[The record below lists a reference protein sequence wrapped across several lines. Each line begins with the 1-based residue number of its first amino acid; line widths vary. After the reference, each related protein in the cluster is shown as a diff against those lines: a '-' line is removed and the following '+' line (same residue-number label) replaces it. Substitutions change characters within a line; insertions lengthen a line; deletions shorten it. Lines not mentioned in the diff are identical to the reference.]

1 VLINLLDTD
10 EIKCKIGS
18 LKILKEISMN
28 SSIRRSIADLGG
40 LQTMVSILGASS
52 VTNQQLRCLS
62 AETIAN
68 VARFR
73 RARRTVRQYGGIEKL
88 VSLLKGP
95 DGGNPDS
102 QVARCGALALWSCS
116 KSSKNKSA
124 IMRAGAIPLLAKL
137 LKIDDEDK
145 YLTLVPVVGTLQE
158 CASDPS
164 YRATIRQSGMVE
176 DLVTNLHSNNEE
188 LQMHC
193 ASAIF
198 KCAEDE
204 ATRQLVAKFDGIS
217 PLVQLLQNATNKPL
231 LAAATGA
238 IWKCAVSRKNVKKFQ
253 ELKTVEQLVG
263 LLQDQPEEVLVNVVG
278 ALSECAQEPSIRT
291 IIRKSGGIP
300 HLVQLLTGTNQ
311 ALLVNVTKGIIL

>member
-1 VLINLLDTD
+1 
-10 EIKCKIGS
+10 
-18 LKILKEISMN
+18 
-28 SSIRRSIADLGG
+28 
-40 LQTMVSILGASS
+40 
-52 VTNQQLRCLS
+52 
-62 AETIAN
+62 
-68 VARFR
+68 
-73 RARRTVRQYGGIEKL
+73 
-88 VSLLKGP
+88 
-95 DGGNPDS
+95 
-102 QVARCGALALWSCS
+102 
-116 KSSKNKSA
+116 
-124 IMRAGAIPLLAKL
+124 
-137 LKIDDEDK
+137 
-145 YLTLVPVVGTLQE
+145 
-158 CASDPS
+158 
-164 YRATIRQSGMVE
+164 MVE

-238 IWKCAVSRKNVKKFQ
+238 IWKCAVRYVRVATSCKKLHKTIICCQIKKIFSRKNVKKFQ

-311 ALLVNVTKGIIL
+311 ALLVNVTKG